1 MRFLHNRP
9 KIRSNPDTGISQSKI
24 WRLEQKVTAFKVL
37 QEVAQSLTSEL
48 DLSQLLSKI
57 LQSAVDVVQASAGSL
72 LLFDS
77 KTNELVFQVVQ
88 GGSGESLLNVRFPSN
103 QGIAGSAFTN
113 VEPTIVHDVRTD
125 DRFLQLREAA
135 GFAIDSLMAV
145 PMVQKGKPIGVIEV
159 LNKKMGGKFNADDQE
174 LLLAFAAQS
183 AVAIENARLY
193 AQVVA
198 DRDRVVS
205 IEDEVRRELA
215 RDLHDGPSQL
225 LSALIMNLRFLKEVI
240 VRSPERS
247 REEVDNVERLA
258 VQALHQI
265 RNMLFDLRPVL
276 LETQG
281 LSAAL
286 SAYVDR
292 QRENKD
298 IEILLEINS
307 LSARLPSKAEAAI
320 FSIIQEAVGNVRK
333 HANAKHIWI
342 TAEQRKDKLTVTVQD
357 DGCGFDVQQMEEA
370 YAQRGSLGLLN
381 MKERAEIANAELKI
395 DSEPGKGTQVKLTVP
410 LVEPETG

>member
-281 LSAAL
+281 LAAAL

-381 MKERAEIANAELKI
+381 MKERADIANAELKI
-395 DSEPGKGTQVKLTVP
+395 DSEPGKGTQVKLTIP

>member
-1 MRFLHNRP
+1 M
-9 KIRSNPDTGISQSKI
+9 
-24 WRLEQKVTAFKVL
+24 TAFKVL

-281 LSAAL
+281 LAAAL

-381 MKERAEIANAELKI
+381 MKERADIANAELKI
-395 DSEPGKGTQVKLTVP
+395 DSEPGKGTQVKLTIP